1 MPYKW
6 QSNKKE
12 KGEINMR
19 KKLMPP
25 NLMKMIREIHPG
37 LKFETLYAALKGHWR
52 REGGGRYGPEEKA
65 RQQYA
70 LP

>member
-1 MPYKW
+1 MK
-6 QSNKKE
+6 SE

-19 KKLMPP
+19 KNLMYP

-37 LKFETLYAALKGHWR
+37 LNFEILYAALKWHR
-52 REGGGRYGPEEKA
+52 CREGGGRYGPEEKA

>member
-1 MPYKW
+1 M
-6 QSNKKE
+6 KKNL
-12 KGEINMR
+12 ICH
-19 KKLMPP
+19 
-25 NLMKMIREIHPG
+25 NLMRMIREIHPG
-37 LKFETLYAALKGHWR
+37 LKFETLYAACKWHWR